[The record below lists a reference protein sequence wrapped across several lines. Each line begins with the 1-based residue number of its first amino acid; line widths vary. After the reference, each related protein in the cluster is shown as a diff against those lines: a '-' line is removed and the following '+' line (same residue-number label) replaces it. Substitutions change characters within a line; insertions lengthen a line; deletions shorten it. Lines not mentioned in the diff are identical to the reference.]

1 MVECTV
7 FVESR
12 KTCPADWDKTCPH
25 SSIGWLWECGKPIL
39 AKPQPMTCL
48 SHENLDR
55 VPAQRLLIHIYP
67 HVSSYILRYPQ
78 EMDLSSWLFS
88 SMSLVIPQGLEG
100 IRALC
105 QAMSDFHMGEHMV
118 LVICM
123 NVTCAHRFMMQRFL
137 WRLCMAKVH
146 RLDRGPVSV
155 KELLLSNQVHFDNKD
170 VLASITEWNIYTC
183 WLALHFGSRMSSH
196 LASSLVKE
204 AALNFLKFYH
214 WPPGKLE
221 QVGTCDISWCWPL
234 IPCRCI
240 SRVWVSEARRKYM
253 YICFQ

>member
-1 MVECTV
+1 
-7 FVESR
+7 
-12 KTCPADWDKTCPH
+12 
-25 SSIGWLWECGKPIL
+25 
-39 AKPQPMTCL
+39 
-48 SHENLDR
+48 
-55 VPAQRLLIHIYP
+55 
-67 HVSSYILRYPQ
+67 
-78 EMDLSSWLFS
+78 
-88 SMSLVIPQGLEG
+88 
-100 IRALC
+100 
-105 QAMSDFHMGEHMV
+105 
-118 LVICM
+118 
-123 NVTCAHRFMMQRFL
+123 MMQRFL

-183 WLALHFGSRMSSH
+183 WLALHFGSRMSSR

-253 YICFQ
+253 YFFFSRETLTDLTTHAFLLAYELFMFLFVCFQYVHRHSW